1 MDFSLLE
8 KSENLGH
15 LMVKLHDVY
24 NEYKQDIFGTVFSQN
39 RISDVVEEILTE
51 DNITEQEQELVTEI
65 LLALIKDAEEKLKA
79 AISDRISVI
88 DDAPNKLARA
98 LANDEITVARP
109 ILENSV
115 SLNDDDLVY
124 LINTKEQDHWRSIAR
139 RRSLD
144 DAIINKLSETSDSH
158 TYNELLKNF
167 NIRLT
172 QYSGKKIAERA
183 KKEHFL
189 ANSLIGRDELSQSII
204 IDIYQHV
211 GEALQQAIQKKYNYT
226 SEELN
231 KAISEI
237 SSEISSGEAMST
249 KPMDA
254 YESGYVGDGGTE
266 SDESLRVIS
275 HKDAFLETELM
286 SKNDEEYKVALRYKQ
301 NGELTIDL
309 MTRHLRRKQFRSF
322 IAQLAVMSKLDP
334 GLVKDILRQP
344 YGKGL
349 AIICIALDVSKKDYM
364 NFYLLSQPL
373 RGSSRIVSDGNI
385 SKAMAAYSRTDPR
398 QAQKVMENN
407 FNSGEHI
414 R

>member
-1 MDFSLLE
+1 
-8 KSENLGH
+8 
-15 LMVKLHDVY
+15 
-24 NEYKQDIFGTVFSQN
+24 VFSQN

-51 DNITEQEQELVTEI
+51 ENITAEEQELVTEI
-65 LLALIKDAEEKLKA
+65 MLALIREAEEKLKA
-79 AISDRISVI
+79 AIADRISVI

-98 LANDEITVARP
+98 LANDDIMVARP

-144 DAIINKLSETSDSH
+144 DAIINKLADTNDSH

-172 QYSGKKIAERA
+172 QYSGGKIADKA

-189 ANSLIGRDELSQSII
+189 AGSLIGRDELSESII
-204 IDIYQHV
+204 INIYQHV
-211 GEALQQAIQKKYNYT
+211 GEALQQEIQKKYNYT

-231 KAISEI
+231 KAINDI
-237 SSEISSGEAMST
+237 SAEISSGEAMSA

-254 YESGYVGDGGTE
+254 YESGYVDGDEAEGA
-266 SDESLRVIS
+266 DDLRVIS

-286 SKNDEEYKVALRYKQ
+286 SKNDEEYKIAQKYNK
-301 NGELTIDL
+301 NGELTVEL

-349 AIICIALDVSKKDYM
+349 AIICIALEISKADYM

-385 SKAMAAYSRTDPR
+385 SKAMSAYSRMDPR
-398 QAQKVMENN
+398 QAQQVMENN

>member
-51 DNITEQEQELVTEI
+51 ENITAEEQELVTEI
-65 LLALIKDAEEKLKA
+65 LLALVKEAEEKLKA
-79 AISDRISVI
+79 AIADRISVI
-88 DDAPNKLARA
+88 DDAPRKLARA
-98 LANDEITVARP
+98 LANDDIMIARP

-115 SLNDDDLVY
+115 SLSDDDLVY
-124 LINTKEQDHWRSIAR
+124 LINTKENDHWRSIAR

-144 DAIINKLSETSDSH
+144 DAIINKLADTNDSH
-158 TYNELLKNF
+158 TYNALLKNF

-172 QYSGKKIAERA
+172 QYSGGKIAEKA

-189 ANSLIGRDELSQSII
+189 AGSLIGRDELSQSII

-211 GEALQQAIQKKYNYT
+211 GEALQQEILKKYNYT

-231 KAISEI
+231 KAINDI
-237 SSEISSGEAMST
+237 SAELSSGEAMSA

-254 YESGYVGDGGTE
+254 YESTALNE
-266 SDESLRVIS
+266 NEELSDDALRIVT
-275 HKDAFLETELM
+275 HKDAFLDTELM
-286 SKNDEEYKVALRYKQ
+286 SKNDEEYKIALKYKQ
-301 NGELTIDL
+301 SGELTVEL

-322 IAQLAVMSKLDP
+322 IAQLAVTSKLDP
-334 GLVKDILRQP
+334 GLTKDILRQP

-349 AIICIALDVSKKDYM
+349 AIICVALDISKEDYM
-364 NFYLLSQPL
+364 NFYLLTQPL
-373 RGSSRIVSDGNI
+373 RGSNRIVPDGNI
-385 SKAMAAYSRTDPR
+385 SKAMATYSRIDPR
-398 QAQKVMENN
+398 YAQQVMDNN